1 MTSIG
6 FVMTPCSNIACERVG
21 HPIDERNCFE
31 MRITNLVCALIVSLC
46 MAVLLGQQSM
56 AQEANLRYELG
67 KRVQRYESLWENSSP
82 EVRAASTAT
91 MERAVQEFFSFNLSG
106 AAKSLDAA
114 WLSMQ
119 KEPSGFQRNAASLS
133 VSAPP
138 LMDANQT
145 KLELYLMSIYP
156 ASNVDWLD
164 SASLELTLSPISKT
178 DATKPQTKTVDLSF
192 SNSAASKL
200 PLLIEWELGKREAGE
215 FELTATLIQNGLK
228 ARIVGTRVSVLLD
241 RQPRI
246 EAVSDW
252 LDNNKRTAKASS
264 LCTARLL
271 GKQLQLAD
279 RGKGSE
285 CDLPLDSWLSEFES
299 IAFSRPEQRPISPS
313 GRWQVFTDGKA
324 EQVVRMHVPVP
335 APDKPTL
342 IFAFHGAGGSENMFF
357 ETYGAGRLI
366 ELAKARNWFVVCPRQ
381 PLTGLSL
388 SAAAMLPLIET
399 EFGVSFDRVFLV
411 GHSMGAAQAI
421 EQVSKSQERITA
433 VAAVGGGG
441 NPKRTG
447 ALEKIPF
454 YVAAGERDFGKGGA
468 KRLADSLKAFGCQ
481 VKYSEYPDVEHL
493 TIVQACLDELFT
505 FLERSK

>member
-1 MTSIG
+1 
-6 FVMTPCSNIACERVG
+6 
-21 HPIDERNCFE
+21 
-31 MRITNLVCALIVSLC
+31 MRINLLLALIVSLC
-46 MAVLLGQQSM
+46 LALLSGQPSI

-67 KRVQRYESLWENSSP
+67 KRVQRYELLWETSSP

-119 KEPSGFQRNAASLS
+119 KEPSEFQRNAASLS

-138 LMDANQT
+138 LMDANQA
-145 KLELYLMSIYP
+145 KLELYLKSIYP
-156 ASNVDWLD
+156 ASDADWLN
-164 SASLELTLSPISKT
+164 SASLELALSPVSGPNVT
-178 DATKPQTKTVDLSF
+178 TRQTKTVDLS
-192 SNSAASKL
+192 SLASAASQL
-200 PLLIEWELGKREAGE
+200 PLLIEWELDKREAGE
-215 FELTATLIQNGLK
+215 FELTATLIQNGLR
-228 ARIVGTRVSVLLD
+228 APIVGTRVSVLTD

-246 EAVSDW
+246 QVVTDW
-252 LDNNKRTAKASS
+252 LDNNKRTAKTSS
-264 LCTARLL
+264 LCTARFL

-299 IAFSRPEQRPISPS
+299 LAFSRPEKRPASPS
-313 GRWQVFTDGKA
+313 GRWQVLTDGKA
-324 EQVVRMHVPVP
+324 EQVVRMHVPVTI
-335 APDKPTL
+335 PDKPTL

-388 SAAAMLPLIET
+388 SAAAMLPMIET
-399 EFGVSFDRVFLV
+399 ELGVSFDRVFFV

-421 EQVSKSQERITA
+421 EQLSKSQDRITA
-433 VAAVGGGG
+433 VAAIGGGG
-441 NPKRTG
+441 NPKRTE
-447 ALEKIPF
+447 ALEKFPC
-454 YVAAGERDFGKGGA
+454 YVAAGERDFGKEGA
-468 KRLADSLKAFGCQ
+468 KRLAYSLKVFGGQ
-481 VKYSEYPDVEHL
+481 VKYSEFPDVEHL
-493 TIVQACLDELFT
+493 TIVQACLDELFL

>member
-1 MTSIG
+1 
-6 FVMTPCSNIACERVG
+6 
-21 HPIDERNCFE
+21 
-31 MRITNLVCALIVSLC
+31 MRITKHFLALIVILC
-46 MAVLLGQQSM
+46 MALLLGQQSI
-56 AQEANLRYELG
+56 AQEPNLRYELG
-67 KRVQRYESLWENSSP
+67 KRVQRYELLWETSTP

-119 KEPSGFQRNAASLS
+119 KEPSDFQRSVASLS

-138 LMDANQT
+138 VLDANQS
-145 KLELYLMSIYP
+145 KLELHLMSIYP
-156 ASNVDWLD
+156 ASNAVWLN
-164 SASLELTLSPISKT
+164 SASLELTLTPISEPN
-178 DATKPQTKTVDLSF
+178 ATKPQTKTVDLPSRT
-192 SNSAASKL
+192 SAASQL
-200 PLLIEWELGKREAGE
+200 PLLIEWELDKREAGE
-215 FELTATLIQNGLK
+215 FELTAILVQNELR
-228 ARIVGTRVSVLLD
+228 APIVGTRVSFLTD

-246 EAVSDW
+246 HAVTDW
-252 LDNNKRTAKASS
+252 LENNKRTLKTSS
-264 LCTARLL
+264 LCTARML

-285 CDLPLDSWLSEFES
+285 CDLPLDSWLREFES
-299 IAFSRPEQRPISPS
+299 IAFSRPEKRPKSPS
-313 GRWQVFTDGKA
+313 GRWQVLTDGKA
-324 EQVVRMHVPVP
+324 EQVVRMHVP
-335 APDKPTL
+335 ASSPDKPTL

-366 ELAKARNWFVVCPRQ
+366 ELAKARNWYVVCPRQ

-421 EQVSKSQERITA
+421 EQASKSQDRITA
-433 VAAVGGGG
+433 VAAIGGGG
-441 NPKRTG
+441 NPRRTE

-481 VKYSEYPDVEHL
+481 VKYAEYPDVEHL
-493 TIVQACLDELFT
+493 TIVQACLDELFE